1 MAPPANPATQALKD
15 FADARAAGQV
25 HIEKLATAQE
35 TMAAQVGEPDLY
47 LEPDFDAKKEQLTP
61 QEQRF
66 LELFFFSGEGLTREE
81 AARRAGFRAKTRSG
95 LLLAAKRAILKLEAQ
110 TDHREIFRK
119 VGLGEAEVARG
130 ILAMTRDKTIPP
142 SVRLNAWI
150 AASKILGIQREVG
163 DVGQGAQIII
173 NPTRTV
179 DGPDPVTG
187 QPGAQ
192 GQAGASRPGQPTQ
205 ATPTKGPMSIVR

>member
-1 MAPPANPATQALKD
+1 
-15 FADARAAGQV
+15 
-25 HIEKLATAQE
+25 
-35 TMAAQVGEPDLY
+35 
-47 LEPDFDAKKEQLTP
+47 
-61 QEQRF
+61 
-66 LELFFFSGEGLTREE
+66 
-81 AARRAGFRAKTRSG
+81 
-95 LLLAAKRAILKLEAQ
+95 LAAKRAILKLEAQ

-187 QPGAQ
+187 QPGSQ
-192 GQAGASRPGQPTQ
+192 GQAGAPRPGQPTQ
-205 ATPTKGPMSIVR
+205 ATPAKGLVAIVR